1 MRKFRIKGASRET
14 AEDVVLF
21 INANNKDEATRKAN
35 ASGVLVSEIKEI
47 EVEEPKVLKTT
58 SNPALGRY
66 INKRRRNETAS
77 DKINRKLAFAVA
89 DLNVVLFVL
98 ICLSGLFAGCKLIYE
113 SWGIN
118 NYLVAMGIVT
128 PIIAFLI
135 GIQICGF
142 TAIICSIH
150 RDVKHLRD
158 STP

>member
-1 MRKFRIKGASRET
+1 MSKFEIKGASRET

-21 INANNKDEATRKAN
+21 INANNKDEAMRKAN
-35 ASGVLVSEIKEI
+35 ASGVLVSEIKQI
-47 EVEEPKVLKTT
+47 EVEDPKVLKTT
-58 SNPALGRY
+58 SNPALARY
-66 INKRRRNETAS
+66 MIRRTNEKAS

-89 DLNVVLFVL
+89 DLNAVLFVL

-150 RDVKHLRD
+150 RDVKHLAEAPD
-158 STP
+158 

>member
-1 MRKFRIKGASRET
+1 MSKFEIKGASRET

-21 INANNKDEATRKAN
+21 IDANNKDEAMRKAN

-47 EVEEPKVLKTT
+47 QVEEPKVIKTT
-58 SNPALGRY
+58 SNPALARY
-66 INKRRRNETAS
+66 MIRRRNETAS

-89 DLNVVLFVL
+89 DLNAVLFVL
-98 ICLSGLFAGCKLIYE
+98 ICLSGLFAGWKLISE
-113 SWGIN
+113 NWEKNDSAI
-118 NYLVAMGIVT
+118 AMGIAT
-128 PIIAFLI
+128 PVIAFLI
-135 GIQICGF
+135 GIWICGF